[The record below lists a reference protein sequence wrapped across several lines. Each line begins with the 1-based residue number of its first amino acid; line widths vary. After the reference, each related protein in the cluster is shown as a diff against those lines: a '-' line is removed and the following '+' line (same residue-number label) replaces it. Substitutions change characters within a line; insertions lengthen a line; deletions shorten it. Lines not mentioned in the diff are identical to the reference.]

1 MRRKGKRF
9 ISAGLSLLL
18 CLGMAACGNTQT
30 GDAQKETQGN
40 EAEDNEKQEKTE
52 LVFWELPYGPAD
64 TYEPA
69 LQKIIDEYNSGG
81 HSATVRL
88 QMLSWSGFMEQY
100 QTSIAAGSPPDI
112 TSSISYR
119 IANWI
124 EAGEVLDITDIVEK
138 WEQEDDEVLDD
149 FLPGTIDIGKKDGRY
164 YALPYVTNGTT
175 VYYRTDILED
185 ELGFTDLD
193 QPVTWE
199 KLFEM
204 CEAVKQKYNGD
215 IIPFSFC
222 TLDQNSSNAMINVLF
237 SNGTSWINEEG
248 IGGALDD
255 PKALECMEFFKTM
268 KENEYFP
275 EGMVTY
281 NQADLE
287 KLYQSGKVAMVWNAP
302 ASHVAANEE
311 LMSKTRMMGPI
322 VGPSADDPPLCHAY
336 RRHHGICSDKIS

>member
-40 EAEDNEKQEKTE
+40 EAEDNEKQEKPE

-69 LQKIIDEYNSGG
+69 LLKIIDEYNSGG

-149 FLPGTIDIGKKDGRY
+149 FLPGTIDIGKKTADIMHFLT
-164 YALPYVTNGTT
+164 LPTELPFTT
-175 VYYRTDILED
+175 GL
-185 ELGFTDLD
+185 
-193 QPVTWE
+193 
-199 KLFEM
+199 
-204 CEAVKQKYNGD
+204 
-215 IIPFSFC
+215 
-222 TLDQNSSNAMINVLF
+222 
-237 SNGTSWINEEG
+237 TSWRMS
-248 IGGALDD
+248 LDS
-255 PKALECMEFFKTM
+255 T
-268 KENEYFP
+268 
-275 EGMVTY
+275 TWI
-281 NQADLE
+281 
-287 KLYQSGKVAMVWNAP
+287 SRSHGKSCLRCAKP
-302 ASHVAANEE
+302 
-311 LMSKTRMMGPI
+311 
-322 VGPSADDPPLCHAY
+322 
-336 RRHHGICSDKIS
+336 

>member
-1 MRRKGKRF
+1 M
-9 ISAGLSLLL
+9 
-18 CLGMAACGNTQT
+18 
-30 GDAQKETQGN
+30 
-40 EAEDNEKQEKTE
+40 
-52 LVFWELPYGPAD
+52 
-64 TYEPA
+64 
-69 LQKIIDEYNSGG
+69 
-81 HSATVRL
+81 
-88 QMLSWSGFMEQY
+88 
-100 QTSIAAGSPPDI
+100 
-112 TSSISYR
+112 
-119 IANWI
+119 
-124 EAGEVLDITDIVEK
+124 EK

-185 ELGFTDLD
+185 ELGFNDLD

-204 CEAVKQKYNGD
+204 CEAIKQKYNGD

-248 IGGALDD
+248 TGGALDD

-322 VGPSADDPPLCHAY
+322 VGPSADDPRYVMRTGGIMGFAQTKYPEETKEFIEWFTKNNLGVFTEGHGGLLPLRQSYFEDPFFETDWEIGEYSKYTDYYEELIWPSPFSPAATDQILMENII
-336 RRHHGICSDKIS
+336 GQPVEALLMGSSDPKGDLAKAQEAINNVFESYNSN

>member
-1 MRRKGKRF
+1 MMRRKGKRF

-40 EAEDNEKQEKTE
+40 EAEDNEKQEKPE

-69 LQKIIDEYNSGG
+69 LLKIIDEYNSGG

-185 ELGFTDLD
+185 ELGFNDLD

-204 CEAVKQKYNGD
+204 
-215 IIPFSFC
+215 
-222 TLDQNSSNAMINVLF
+222 
-237 SNGTSWINEEG
+237 
-248 IGGALDD
+248 
-255 PKALECMEFFKTM
+255 
-268 KENEYFP
+268 
-275 EGMVTY
+275 
-281 NQADLE
+281 
-287 KLYQSGKVAMVWNAP
+287 
-302 ASHVAANEE
+302 
-311 LMSKTRMMGPI
+311 
-322 VGPSADDPPLCHAY
+322 
-336 RRHHGICSDKIS
+336 